1 MNTNKANDS
10 VMTSL
15 KHLQNLSPTGPRQ
28 AEVESALRKMA
39 NTPGLEPRSDAMKGY
54 SCGRDFY
61 HHNASASARWNAE
74 KGGYELTSSF
84 NTPIVQHPNRTF
96 LWEAL
101 FGAPQWHV
109 WNRFV
114 RPFYYLAPEFV
125 KLGRRLNTIK
135 SYLAFDWLTNVVVPR
150 INQYDPIN
158 YIEYCEKHLG
168 HDPIEKPKWRDVVN
182 TFGMDPRWWAPCSLP
197 DPFKGNPYAIDDRCR
212 LRLAQMF
219 PVKPVMNKRI
229 I

>member
-15 KHLQNLSPTGPRQ
+15 KHLQDLSPTGPRQ

-39 NTPGLEPRSDAMKGY
+39 STPGLEPRSEGMKGY
-54 SCGRDFY
+54 SCGRAFY
-61 HHNASASARWNAE
+61 HHEASASLRWNPE
-74 KGGYELTSSF
+74 KGSYELTPPYG
-84 NTPIVQHPNRTF
+84 TPIASHPNRTL
-96 LWEAL
+96 LWEVM
-101 FGAPQWHV
+101 FGEPQGIV
-109 WNRFV
+109 WNRFA

-150 INQYDPIN
+150 MNQYDPVN
-158 YIEYCEKHLG
+158 YIAYCDKHLRYTAVR
-168 HDPIEKPKWRDVVN
+168 K
-182 TFGMDPRWWAPCSLP
+182 FGWESDFVKFDMDPLWWATSIV
-197 DPFKGNPYAIDDRCR
+197 DPFKNDPYKIDNACKQ
-212 LRLAQMF
+212 RLAQMF
-219 PVKPVMNKRI
+219 PVKPITKKRI